1 MILIRTLLKC
11 SISQKE
17 DKIKMNDE
25 IERDIVDA
33 IMELTEEVRAL
44 RELMESW
51 DEVPPID
58 EKDTDKYIL

>member
-1 MILIRTLLKC
+1 
-11 SISQKE
+11 
-17 DKIKMNDE
+17 MNDE

>member
-33 IMELTEEVRAL
+33 ILELTEEVRAL
-44 RELMESW
+44 RKLMESW
-51 DEVPPID
+51 DEIPPID
-58 EKDTDKYIL
+58 EKDPDKYIL